1 MLKVEES
8 SGWAAPRTCESCRSA
23 PCTVYCRA
31 DAAALCAACDASI
44 HSANLLARRHHRV
57 PLLPDLAGGGL
68 VVRPGLS
75 AAYHVG
81 VPSGAGEKDGDE
93 DAAAWLLFDAVKG
106 GSEGAGGLS
115 FAEEADE
122 FLDLVEYDS
131 SENECGS
138 DQQQLLQEAQQFSH
152 GKSEERDH
160 LVPNEQH
167 QHSLQME
174 FDASNGFNYS
184 SSLSHRVSLSSM
196 DASVVPDTSI
206 GAPKGTMDLFSGHHP
221 LQVQPQLNLMDR
233 EARVLRYREK
243 RKTRRFEKTIRY
255 ASRKAYAETRPRIK
269 GRFAKKSDVELEVD
283 QMFST
288 AVVLANSRFGVVP
301 SF

>member
-8 SGWAAPRTCESCRSA
+8 SGWAAPRACESCRSA

-81 VPSGAGEKDGDE
+81 VPAGAGEKGGDE
-93 DAAAWLLFDAVKG
+93 EAAAWLLFDAVKDS
-106 GSEGAGGLS
+106 SEGAEGLS
-115 FAEEADE
+115 FGEEADE

-138 DQQQLLQEAQQFSH
+138 DQQQLLLQEAQFSH
-152 GKSEERDH
+152 GKSEEREH

-174 FDASNGFNYS
+174 FDASNGLNYS
-184 SSLSHRVSLSSM
+184 SSLSHGVSLSSM
-196 DASVVPDTSI
+196 DASVVPDASI
-206 GAPKGTMDLFSGHHP
+206 GAPIGPMDLFSGHHP

-243 RKTRRFEKTIRY
+243 RKARRFEKTIRY

-269 GRFAKKSDVELEVD
+269 GRFAKKSDVEMEVD
-283 QMFST
+283 RMFST
-288 AVVLANSRFGVVP
+288 AAVLANSRFGVVA

>member
-8 SGWAAPRTCESCRSA
+8 SGWAVPRACESCRSA

-81 VPSGAGEKDGDE
+81 VPAGAGEKDGDE
-93 DAAAWLLFDAVKG
+93 EAAAWLLFDDAQG
-106 GSEGAGGLS
+106 GG
-115 FAEEADE
+115 EEADE

-138 DQQQLLQEAQQFSH
+138 DQQQQLLQEAQFSH
-152 GKSEERDH
+152 GKSEEREH
-160 LVPNEQH
+160 LVPNELH
-167 QHSLQME
+167 QQQSLQME

-184 SSLSHRVSLSSM
+184 SSHSHRVSLSSM

-206 GAPKGTMDLFSGHHP
+206 GAPKGTMDLLSGHHHHP

-269 GRFAKKSDVELEVD
+269 GRFAKKSDVEIEVD

-288 AVVLANSRFGVVP
+288 AAVLANSRFGVVP

>member
-1 MLKVEES
+1 MSGVGRAHENSPTESQRWSHQEPTPATRAGPGPESIPSKTSSGLLRDMLKVEES
-8 SGWAAPRTCESCRSA
+8 SGWAVPRACESCRSA

-81 VPSGAGEKDGDE
+81 VPAGAGEKDGDE
-93 DAAAWLLFDAVKG
+93 EAAAWLLFDDAQG
-106 GSEGAGGLS
+106 GG
-115 FAEEADE
+115 EEADE

-138 DQQQLLQEAQQFSH
+138 DQQQLLQEAQFSH
-152 GKSEERDH
+152 GKSEEREH
-160 LVPNEQH
+160 LVPNELH
-167 QHSLQME
+167 QQQSLQME

-184 SSLSHRVSLSSM
+184 SSHSHRVSC
-196 DASVVPDTSI
+196 
-206 GAPKGTMDLFSGHHP
+206 
-221 LQVQPQLNLMDR
+221 
-233 EARVLRYREK
+233 
-243 RKTRRFEKTIRY
+243 
-255 ASRKAYAETRPRIK
+255 
-269 GRFAKKSDVELEVD
+269 
-283 QMFST
+283 
-288 AVVLANSRFGVVP
+288 
-301 SF
+301 